1 MSYINVGVFI
11 NGMRPPSK
19 KALREA
25 LRDAPETVIFDQ
37 TALIRNEFNGGPIPG
52 GTYITPPLIPAGTNL
67 TVVGPDPYRNR
78 KWYASVIRD
87 SDTGRI
93 LVR

>member
-11 NGMRPPSK
+11 NGERPPSK

-25 LRDAPETVIFDQ
+25 LKDAPETVVFDQ
-37 TALIRNEFNGGPIPG
+37 TALIRNEFSGV
-52 GTYITPPLIPAGTNL
+52 YITLDLVPTDTTL

-78 KWYASVIRD
+78 RWYASVTRD
-87 SDTGRI
+87 PDTGRI